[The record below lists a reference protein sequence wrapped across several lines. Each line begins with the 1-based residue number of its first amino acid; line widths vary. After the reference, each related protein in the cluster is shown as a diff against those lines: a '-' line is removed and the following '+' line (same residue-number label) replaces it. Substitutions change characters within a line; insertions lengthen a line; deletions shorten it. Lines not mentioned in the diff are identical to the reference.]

1 MNDFVRRIR
10 RLQKQLSVK
19 VSTVTLIYNNG
30 AERSVPCLEA
40 VCEVL
45 RDHSVVDIRCT
56 GETDQS
62 FFASMLEAEQ
72 LYGGNFDDLEELR

>member
-19 VSTVTLIYNNG
+19 MPHVTVVYNDG
-30 AERSVPCLEA
+30 IERPMACLDA

-45 RDHSVVDIRCT
+45 KDLRIVGIKCT
-56 GETDQS
+56 GETDGA
-62 FFASMLEAEQ
+62 FFAALLESEQ
-72 LYGGNFDDLEELR
+72 LCGGNFDDLEELR